1 MPRTFTLAE
10 LETRLRSLT
19 DTVNDTHLSQAE
31 MWDFINGGIARTID
45 KLVESGNGEH
55 LTKKVTFST
64 VANQSDYVVTTVIP
78 AGDFYRLIGVQVRA
92 SNSWLPV
99 RRLVRESSQ
108 LLRAPQGVS
117 TVRLTYLPY
126 ASKLTTGTD
135 TFDGINGFEDM
146 VLMCAAIDVKRKK
159 EEDTAPFER
168 QLASA
173 EARVT
178 RMAKRDDN
186 EPNRIVERRTGRA
199 RWSRFFTGQLSSFVT
214 TYDLIGANLELYQ
227 ADALF
232 GVP

>member
-1 MPRTFTLAE
+1 MSRTYTLNE

-19 DTVNDTHLSQAE
+19 DTVHDTHLSQSE

-55 LTKKVTFST
+55 LTKKVSFST
-64 VANQSDYVVTTVIP
+64 AVNQSDYVIATVIP
-78 AGDFYRLIGVQVRA
+78 AGDFYRLIGVQVFA
-92 SNSWLPV
+92 SNNWLPV
-99 RRLVRESSQ
+99 KRLVRESSQ

-126 ASKLTTGTD
+126 AAKLTAGSS

-186 EPNRIVERRTGRA
+186 EPNRVVERRTGRA
-199 RWSRFFTGQLSSFVT
+199 RWS
-214 TYDLIGANLELYQ
+214 YDLVGPNIEIYQ